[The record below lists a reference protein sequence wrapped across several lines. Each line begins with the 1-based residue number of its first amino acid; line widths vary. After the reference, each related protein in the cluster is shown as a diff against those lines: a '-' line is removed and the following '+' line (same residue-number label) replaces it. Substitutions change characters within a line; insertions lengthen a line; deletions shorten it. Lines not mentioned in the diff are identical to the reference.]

1 MISRGIE
8 HDCPTVPRSAATGL
22 RACRAAASR
31 GRALGWVLLVALVL
45 AGRPAAAQKFEVE
58 SFTLANGMQVVVLP
72 NHRVP
77 AVTQTV
83 WYRIG
88 AADDPRGKSGIAHFL
103 EHLMF
108 KGTQTTAPG
117 EFSTLIAQAGGR
129 DNAFTGADYT
139 GYHQTVASDR
149 LELLMRLE
157 ADRMTGLVLNDSV
170 VRSERDV
177 VLEERRMRVD
187 NDPGALLREQLL
199 ATLFLNGSYRVPT
212 IGWESEIRRLG
223 TDDALAFYRRWY
235 APNNTIL
242 VVTGDVETDE
252 VRRLAERYF
261 GPIPARPVPERVRL
275 DEPPHRAAARLE
287 MKNPRVAQP
296 SWRRIYLAPSYH
308 AGETRHAYALQ
319 VLAEILGGGA
329 GSRLYQNLVLKDG
342 IALSA
347 GADYAP
353 TALGLTTFSLYAAP
367 KPGTGIA
374 AVEAAIEAQLRDIVE
389 HGVDPEEVG
398 RATRRMQAAAI
409 YARDSL
415 AGPANIVGAAL
426 ATGQTLDDVA
436 AWPDRIAAVTPAQI
450 QEAAR
455 AVFVERNSATGILL
469 PEHTS

>member
-1 MISRGIE
+1 MKRDSRNL
-8 HDCPTVPRSAATGL
+8 PPRVLVRLHSAASYRSLLGL
-22 RACRAAASR
+22 FLLL
-31 GRALGWVLLVALVL
+31 ALAIGA
-45 AGRPAAAQKFEVE
+45 RPAAAQKFDVE
-58 SFTLANGMQVVVLP
+58 SFTLANGMQIVVLP

-83 WYRIG
+83 WYRTG

-108 KGTQTTAPG
+108 KGTKTTAPG
-117 EFSTLIAQAGGR
+117 EFSKLIAQAGGQ

-139 GYHQTVASDR
+139 GFHQTVASDR

-157 ADRMTGLVLNDSV
+157 ADRMTGLVLDDSV
-170 VRSERDV
+170 VVPERDV

-187 NDPGALLREQLL
+187 NDPGALLREQLI

-223 TDDALAFYRRWY
+223 TEDALAFYRRWY
-235 APNNTIL
+235 APNNAIL
-242 VVTGDVETDE
+242 VVTGDVETAE
-252 VRRLAERYF
+252 VRRLAQRYF

-287 MKNPRVAQP
+287 MKSARVAQP

-308 AGETRHAYALQ
+308 AGDIRHAYALQ

-342 IALSA
+342 IALNAS
-347 GADYAP
+347 ADYAP
-353 TALGLTTFSLYAAP
+353 TALGMTTFSLYATP

-374 AVEAAIEAQLRDIVE
+374 ALEAAVEAQLRDVAERGVE
-389 HGVDPEEVG
+389 PEEVR
-398 RATRRMQAAAI
+398 RATQRMQAAAI

-415 AGPANIVGAAL
+415 AGPANIVAAAL

-436 AWPDRIAAVTPAQI
+436 SWPDRIAAVTPAQI

-455 AVFVERNSATGILL
+455 AVFVEPNAVTGILL
-469 PEHTS
+469 PERTS